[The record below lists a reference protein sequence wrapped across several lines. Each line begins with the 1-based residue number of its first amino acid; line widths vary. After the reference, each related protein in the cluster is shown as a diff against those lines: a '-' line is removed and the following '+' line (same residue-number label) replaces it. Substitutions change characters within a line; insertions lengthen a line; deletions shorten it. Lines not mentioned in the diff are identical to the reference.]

1 MTQTICIIILGAIA
15 LLALIDLRKK
25 TKELERLK
33 SHFEYKSNKEIDEVK
48 QEMNSYNDTEKI
60 IMQNH
65 DIKTQCS
72 IITALLIVL
81 ILLISVMF
89 ITYMRGY
96 VQNDAYN
103 SKLNVSFENTVD

>member
-1 MTQTICIIILGAIA
+1 
-15 LLALIDLRKK
+15 
-25 TKELERLK
+25 
-33 SHFEYKSNKEIDEVK
+33 
-48 QEMNSYNDTEKI
+48 
-60 IMQNH
+60 MQNH

-72 IITALLIVL
+72 IITELLIVL

-96 VQNDAYN
+96 VQNDAYD